1 MIINL
6 KNKHTLQVDEFQFRC
21 SIGKNGVTKNKSEG
35 DKGTPK
41 GLFKLLKIF
50 YRADRVLL
58 NSCIIKKTKIT
69 KNMGWCDDASSK
81 FYNKQ
86 IIVNKN
92 IRHEKL
98 YRKDHKYDYI
108 IILDYNI
115 KKTTANKGS
124 AIFIHLTKD
133 YKPTAGCIAIKKNH
147 FEILLKILKKKTY
160 IKIN

>member
-1 MIINL
+1 MIIEL

-35 DKGTPK
+35 DNCTPK
-41 GLFKLLKIF
+41 GSFRLLKIF
-50 YRADRVLL
+50 YRHDRVLL
-58 NSCIIKKTKIT
+58 NNCIIKKIKIT
-69 KNMGWCDDASSK
+69 KNMGWCDDISSK

-92 IRHEKL
+92 IRYEKL
-98 YRKDHKYDYI
+98 YREDHKYDYVI
-108 IILDYNI
+108 VLDYNI
-115 KKTTANKGS
+115 KRIVPKKGS

>member
-1 MIINL
+1 MIIDL

-21 SIGKNGVTKNKSEG
+21 SIGKNGVTKNKNEG
-35 DKGTPK
+35 DKSTPK

-58 NSCIIKKTKIT
+58 NNCIIKKTKIT

-115 KKTTANKGS
+115 KKTTTNKGS

-133 YKPTAGCIAIKKNH
+133 YKPTAGCIAIKKDH

>member
-21 SIGKNGVTKNKSEG
+21 SVGKNGITKNKSEG
-35 DKGTPK
+35 DNCTPK

-50 YRADRVLL
+50 YRPDRVLL
-58 NSCIIKKTKIT
+58 NNCIIKKIKIT
-69 KNMGWCDDASSK
+69 KKMGWCDDTSSK
-81 FYNKQ
+81 FYNEQ
-86 IIVNKN
+86 IIINKN
-92 IRHEKL
+92 ISHEKL

-108 IILDYNI
+108 IVLDYNI
-115 KKTTANKGS
+115 KKTVSNKGS

-133 YKPTAGCIAIKKNH
+133 YKPTAGCVAVKRDH
-147 FEILLKILKKKTY
+147 FEILLKILKKNTY